1 MKILLTALLIGSF
14 ALAQTQPK
22 VSKIVKKPTAEQQ
35 ALQNKTENATLTQVE
50 TPVAKKPAPTVQWK
64 EEVFD
69 FGDIKQGVPVT
80 HDFSFVNNTKEI
92 VIISNV
98 KASCGC
104 TATNYTKT
112 PIKPGETG
120 TITAKYN
127 AAAGG
132 PFTKTVTVE
141 FGDDKLPK
149 ILTIKGKVVTE
160 AQ

>member
-1 MKILLTALLIGSF
+1 MKILFTALLVGFFGFS
-14 ALAQTQPK
+14 QTQPK
-22 VSKIVKKPTAEQQ
+22 VSKIVKKPTPEQQ
-35 ALQNKTENATLTQVE
+35 AIQVKNGGVAAPTNNAV
-50 TPVAKKPAPTVQWK
+50 VAKKPTPTVQWK

-80 HDFSFVNNTKEI
+80 HDFSFVNNTKEV

-112 PIKPGETG
+112 PIKPGESG

>member
-1 MKILLTALLIGSF
+1 MKILFIALLVGSF
-14 ALAQTQPK
+14 GFSQTQPK
-22 VSKIVKKPTAEQQ
+22 VSKIVKKPTPEQQ
-35 ALQNKTENATLTQVE
+35 AIQGKNASVAA
-50 TPVAKKPAPTVQWK
+50 PASNAVVAKKPTPTVQWK

-80 HDFSFVNNTKEI
+80 HDFSFVNNTKEV

-112 PIKPGETG
+112 PIKPGESG

>member
-1 MKILLTALLIGSF
+1 MKILLTVLLIGSF

-22 VSKIVKKPTAEQQ
+22 VSKIVKKPTPEQQ
-35 ALQNKTENATLTQVE
+35 AVQAKNASVAA
-50 TPVAKKPAPTVQWK
+50 PANNAVVAKKPAPTVQWK

-80 HDFSFVNNTKEI
+80 HDFSFVNTTKEV

-141 FGDDKLPK
+141 FGDDNLPK
-149 ILTIKGKVVTE
+149 ILTIKGKVITE